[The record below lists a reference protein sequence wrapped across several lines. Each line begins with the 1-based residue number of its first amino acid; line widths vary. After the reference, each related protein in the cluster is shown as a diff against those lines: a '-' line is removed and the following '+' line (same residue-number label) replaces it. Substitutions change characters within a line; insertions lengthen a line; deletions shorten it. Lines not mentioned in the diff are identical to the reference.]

1 MVSEAIWHWWGVTS
15 LVQRRHNMEE
25 EKKEDIK
32 LDDAERTRC
41 EIWTR
46 CMGYFRPVDNFN
58 IGKKQEFA
66 DRKYFSQSL
75 AMDRI
80 KEGHLKDAVDHKS

>member
-1 MVSEAIWHWWGVTS
+1 MEDKDMV
-15 LVQRRHNMEE
+15 
-25 EKKEDIK
+25 
-32 LDDAERTRC
+32 LDDSERQPC

-66 DRKYFSQSL
+66 ERKYFNQKIALDDSKPVSE
-75 AMDRI
+75 R
-80 KEGHLKDAVDHKS
+80 

>member
-1 MVSEAIWHWWGVTS
+1 
-15 LVQRRHNMEE
+15 MEDNKD
-25 EKKEDIK
+25 EKADIK
-32 LDDAERTRC
+32 LDDAERQPC

-46 CMGYFRPVDNFN
+46 VMGYFRPMDNFN

-66 DRKYFSQSL
+66 ERKYFSQSL

-80 KEGHLKDAVDHKS
+80 AEGHLKDAVDTKP

>member
-1 MVSEAIWHWWGVTS
+1 
-15 LVQRRHNMEE
+15 MEE

-41 EIWTR
+41 EVWTR

-80 KEGHLKDAVDHKS
+80 EEGHLKDAVDHKS

>member
-15 LVQRRHNMEE
+15 LVQRRHNMKE

-32 LDDAERTRC
+32 LDDAERTKC

-66 DRKYFSQSL
+66 ERKYFSQTL

>member
-1 MVSEAIWHWWGVTS
+1 
-15 LVQRRHNMEE
+15 MEE
-25 EKKEDIK
+25 EKKDDIK
-32 LDDAERTRC
+32 LDDAERTPC

-66 DRKYFSQSL
+66 ERKYFSQTL
-75 AMDRI
+75 ALDRI
-80 KEGHLKDAVDHKS
+80 KEGHVKDAVDHKS

>member
-1 MVSEAIWHWWGVTS
+1 MEDKDMV
-15 LVQRRHNMEE
+15 
-25 EKKEDIK
+25 
-32 LDDAERTRC
+32 LDDAERQPC

-66 DRKYFSQSL
+66 ERKYFNQKVALDNSKPV
-75 AMDRI
+75 R
-80 KEGHLKDAVDHKS
+80 ER